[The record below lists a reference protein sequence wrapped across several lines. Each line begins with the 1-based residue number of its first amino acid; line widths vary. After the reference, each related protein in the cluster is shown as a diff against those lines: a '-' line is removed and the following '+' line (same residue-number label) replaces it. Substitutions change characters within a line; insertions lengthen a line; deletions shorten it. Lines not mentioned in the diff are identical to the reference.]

1 MAEPEPTAASLMDK
15 IYSHHSSSSSDSDND
30 KKAKHTAAIKTTQT
44 SDLTVVVE
52 SLENLNN
59 PVQTLLQKRR

>member
-15 IYSHHSSSSSDSDND
+15 IYSHHFSYSSDSDIE
-30 KKAKHTAAIKTTQT
+30 KKAKHAAAIKTTQS
-44 SDLTVVVE
+44 SDLIVVVE

>member
-1 MAEPEPTAASLMDK
+1 MAEPEPTVVSLMDK

-30 KKAKHTAAIKTTQT
+30 KKAKHAATIKTNQS